1 MQQLYC
7 APPPLSTQLMP
18 RAGSPRRRWQAA
30 EYILSEHVERHTPR
44 SARHCGGER
53 EATPAL
59 KTLPF
64 PASKSFWDCAE
75 LLLERGVCVVDGQA
89 LVVEGSGADAQ
100 AEQVLALGAQVCH
113 AAHAGAQ
120 QHLRG
125 SRSHTTRCMYALT
138 RGGGHTLYSS
148 ELGISFSSSIL
159 FQTAFF
165 VWLPPPHK
173 LARSNA
179 TESVRWAAV
188 AWVSMYSTT
197 MVRTCCTC
205 VTEHIN
211 M

>member
-1 MQQLYC
+1 MQQVQHTAALLRP
-7 APPPLSTQLMP
+7 APLSTQLMP
-18 RAGSPRRRWQAA
+18 RPGSPRRRWQAA

-44 SARHCGGER
+44 SARYCGGEQ

-125 SRSHTTRCMYALT
+125 SHSHTTRCMYALI
-138 RGGGHTLYSS
+138 GGGIHCTAASWAYPSRPL
-148 ELGISFSSSIL
+148 FSSKPPSL
-159 FQTAFF
+159 FCCPRPTNSRAQTRRNLCAG
-165 VWLPPPHK
+165 
-173 LARSNA
+173 R
-179 TESVRWAAV
+179 R
-188 AWVSMYSTT
+188 
-197 MVRTCCTC
+197 
-205 VTEHIN
+205 
-211 M
+211 